1 MCTLTLSASK
11 PGCATPSGIDSIYL
25 IDRSAREATPVTIA
39 VAAGVMTFTGT
50 SAQAYHIIPIFNT
63 TNITNPITSEA
74 TSNAFKF
81 DRTLEFKIDNYSAST
96 VVLLDNI
103 VKGKTEVLIKW
114 VNGLYTYMGEQ
125 RGLSVTGGDAGTAG
139 LNLNDPKGSTLTL
152 SEEATSPMSTVDF
165 TSFSAAF
172 DVTEPS

>member
-11 PGCATPSGIDSIYL
+11 PGCATPSGIDSIFL
-25 IDRSAREATPVTIA
+25 IDRAARQAASVTIA
-39 VAAGVMTFTGT
+39 VSAGVATFTGT
-50 SAQAYHIIPIFNT
+50 SAQAFHIIPVFNT
-63 TNITNPITSEA
+63 TSITNPITSDA

-96 VVLLDNI
+96 AVLVDNVI
-103 VKGKTEVLIKW
+103 KGKTEVLIKW

-139 LNLNDPKGSTLTL
+139 INLNDPKGVTLTL
-152 SEEATSPMSTVDF
+152 TEEATAAMPTVV
-165 TSFSAAF
+165 FSGFDAAF
-172 DVTEPS
+172 DITEPS

>member
-25 IDRSAREATPVTIA
+25 IDRSARQAASVTIS

-50 SAQAYHIIPIFNT
+50 SAAAYHIIPIFNT

-103 VKGKTEVLIKW
+103 IKGKTEVLIKW

-152 SEEATSPMSTVDF
+152 SEEATSPMNTVDF

-172 DVTEPS
+172 DITEPA